1 MTNFATMNNEDKL
14 KEIERIM
21 RSVLLTDNGKY
32 GNFRPIK
39 GTTKEECYNALGKIQ
54 TLLGTNIISYDEEN

>member
-1 MTNFATMNNEDKL
+1 MNNEEKL

-21 RSVLLTDNGKY
+21 RSVLLTNNGKD

-39 GTTKEECYNALGKIQ
+39 GTTKDECYNALGKIQ
-54 TLLGTNIISYDEEN
+54 TLLGTNIVYL

>member
-1 MTNFATMNNEDKL
+1 MNNEDKL

-21 RSVLLTDNGKY
+21 RSVLLTDNGKD

-39 GTTKEECYNALGKIQ
+39 GTTKVDCYNALGKIQ
-54 TLLGTNIISYDEEN
+54 TLLGTNIIML

>member
-1 MTNFATMNNEDKL
+1 MNNEDKL

-21 RSVLLTDNGKY
+21 RSVLLTDNGKN

-39 GTTKEECYNALGKIQ
+39 GTTKDDCYNALGAIQ
-54 TLLGTNIISYDEEN
+54 TLLGTNKVTL

>member
-1 MTNFATMNNEDKL
+1 MNNEDKL

-21 RSVLLTDNGKY
+21 RSVLLTYNGKD

-39 GTTKEECYNALGKIQ
+39 GTTKVDCYNALGNIQ
-54 TLLGTNIISYDEEN
+54 TLLETNKVTL